1 MTKRYI
7 VTSPTGS
14 RICAEMDTVIG
25 HASINCFTKNDD
37 GTLEPEFA
45 GQTEVIWD
53 SQIPE
58 LVDGQR
64 QFIDENRDLWSEDE
78 LTIIEDTST
87 TSSEDT

>member
-14 RICAEMDTVIG
+14 RITAEMDTIIG
-25 HASINCFTKNDD
+25 RASIDHFTKDD
-37 GTLEPEFA
+37 NGTLEPEFA
-45 GQTEVIWD
+45 GWTEVIWD
-53 SQIPE
+53 SQMPE

-64 QFIDENRDLWSEDE
+64 QFIDENCDTWLEDQ

>member
-1 MTKRYI
+1 MTKRFI

-14 RICAEMDTVIG
+14 RICAEVDTIIG
-25 HASINCFTKNDD
+25 HAGIAYFTKDDD
-37 GTLEPEFA
+37 GALVPEFA
-45 GQTEVIWD
+45 GETEVIWD

-64 QFIDENRDLWSEDE
+64 QFIDEYCDTWLEDQ

>member
-14 RICAEMDTVIG
+14 LICAEVDTIIG
-25 HASINCFTKNDD
+25 HASIDYFTKNDD

-45 GQTEVIWD
+45 GWTEVIWD
-53 SQIPE
+53 SQAPD
-58 LVDGQR
+58 LVNGQR
-64 QFIDENRDLWSEDE
+64 RFIDAYCDEWSEDQ

>member
-14 RICAEMDTVIG
+14 RITAEMDTIIG
-25 HASINCFTKNDD
+25 HAHIDCFTKDDD
-37 GTLEPEFA
+37 GTLKPEWA
-45 GQTEVIWD
+45 GWTEVMWD
-53 SQIPE
+53 SQVPE
-58 LVDGQR
+58 LVNGQR
-64 QFIDENRDLWSEDE
+64 RFIDENCDFWSEDQ

>member
-1 MTKRYI
+1 MTKRFI

-14 RICAEMDTVIG
+14 RICAEVDTIIG
-25 HASINCFTKNDD
+25 EAYIDHFTKDDD
-37 GTLEPEFA
+37 GTLEPKFA

-53 SQIPE
+53 SQMPE
-58 LVDGQR
+58 LVLGQR
-64 QFIDENRDLWSEDE
+64 QFIDEYCDTWLEDQ